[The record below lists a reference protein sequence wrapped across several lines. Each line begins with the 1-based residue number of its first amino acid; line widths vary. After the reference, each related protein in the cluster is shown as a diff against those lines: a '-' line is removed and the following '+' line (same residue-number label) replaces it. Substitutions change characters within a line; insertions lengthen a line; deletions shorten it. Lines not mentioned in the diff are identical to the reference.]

1 MKDNGKAEF
10 KLKVGETATITETA
24 AAGYTTTISDNVAG
38 GTVTVK
44 DLTYTYNVTEKSPDT
59 VTVTYTNKK
68 QINPPNG
75 IITTIAPYA
84 IMVVL
89 AAGAGVYF
97 VYSRRRRNH

>member
-1 MKDNGKAEF
+1 MTF
-10 KLKVGETATITETA
+10 KLKVGDNVSISETSV
-24 AAGYTTTISDNVAG
+24 AGYETSYKVGDDSE
-38 GTVTVK
+38 VK
-44 DLTYTYNVTEKSPDT
+44 NNTYNYNKVEANSPDA

-97 VYSRRRRNH
+97 VYSRRRRNR